1 MKRYTVEMM
10 KLLALAI
17 VTPLLVAAYT
27 KVENTVSTSPVDQT
41 QGGVN
46 GATPVSVGLMNNT
59 KSTDA
64 DLNTTENND
73 YIVVR
78 SVLPS
83 NDVSDNTNSRKPL
96 LTTDGFALIVL

>member
-27 KVENTVSTSPVDQT
+27 KVESSVSTTPVDQT
-41 QGGVN
+41 QGAIHS
-46 GATPVSVGLMNNT
+46 ATPVSVGLMNNT

-83 NDVSDNTNSRKPL
+83 NDGTGNTNGRKPL